1 MSKTQEAPPD
11 SWDMDSNDTNQSKGG
26 DPSVTSINSGL
37 SAVSLNVNA
46 PAFVPNVNA
55 PAFVPSNQVS
65 AAPPTVQTSAAP
77 GSGNAPTNSTTST
90 QNGKPANVFLSILS
104 ILRTLFILLLK

>member
-1 MSKTQEAPPD
+1 MSKTHEAPPD

-46 PAFVPNVNA
+46 PAVVPNVNA
-55 PAFVPSNQVS
+55 PAFVPSMVT
-65 AAPPTVQTSAAP
+65 APAHTAQMSTVPGGSSTPVNATSI
-77 GSGNAPTNSTTST
+77 
-90 QNGKPANVFLSILS
+90 QNGKNFPLL
-104 ILRTLFILLLK
+104 TLPYFGRNAPSLY